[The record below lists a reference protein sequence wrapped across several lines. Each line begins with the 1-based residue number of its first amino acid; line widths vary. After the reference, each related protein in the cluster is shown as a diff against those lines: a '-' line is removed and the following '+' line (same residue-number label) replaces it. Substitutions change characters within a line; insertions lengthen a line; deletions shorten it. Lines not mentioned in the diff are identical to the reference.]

1 MNASTD
7 TTTAQAPTN
16 LPAPVQHLLLA
27 EISPNA
33 TRKTL
38 GHITTDQIELRANTI
53 TVVLREIMA
62 DHGENR
68 DFGIN
73 E

>member
-1 MNASTD
+1 MNASTV
-7 TTTAQAPTN
+7 TSTAQAPTN
-16 LPAPVQHLLLA
+16 LPAPVQHLLLT
-27 EISPNA
+27 ELSPS
-33 TRKTL
+33 TSSKTS
-38 GHITTDQIELRANTI
+38 GHLTTEQIELRANTL
-53 TVVLREIMA
+53 TVVLKEIMA